1 MGNKIIVCTGKY
13 EKETENMYESLCNV
27 EKEVIL
33 TLQDIES
40 LYTFKKFNNK
50 MFSEIE
56 HIIVPLIDTI
66 PKNIKQLTKKTTPK
80 NASEAVRIQKEY
92 TEKIFKLHEDIDDFN
107 MLISN
112 MENEIKAFN
121 PYLLNK

>member
-56 HIIVPLIDTI
+56 NIIVPLIDTI